1 VKRLLL
7 VYEDRHWARLSP
19 LADLTPVPALV
30 FGGSHLL
37 ERWRRASGATLL
49 AVEARHETMAA
60 WRDAPPSEVP
70 RPAREDD
77 VLVVNAACLPGPWLA
92 RALAARSPEAGPA
105 LFTGEGRV
113 AGAGLPFAVL
123 APGLGRGA
131 AFEAF
136 LLGLGLPA
144 IAVEARFLAE
154 PWQMVEWNPAAIE
167 EDLAPLGGAQRG
179 EVDSRAVVL
188 EPGRVT
194 VEAGARVDA
203 LAVLDARGGP
213 IRLERGVVAMPQT
226 VVVGPCAV
234 GEGSTL
240 EGGVIGRSSIGPG
253 CRLAGEVD
261 ACLWQGYANK
271 RHHGFVGHSVI
282 GEWVNLGALTTTSD
296 LKNNYGTVRVWCA
309 GAEVDSGLIKVGAFL
324 GAHVKTG
331 IGTLLPTG
339 ASVGAGANL
348 FGGGRF
354 APKRLPA
361 FAWWDGERVEE
372 HRFEAFLRT
381 ARTAMSRRARP
392 LLPADE
398 QALRAWFEG
407 TRGERRSLSAAGAP

>member
-1 VKRLLL
+1 
-7 VYEDRHWARLSP
+7 
-19 LADLTPVPALV
+19 
-30 FGGSHLL
+30 
-37 ERWRRASGATLL
+37 
-49 AVEARHETMAA
+49 
-60 WRDAPPSEVP
+60 
-70 RPAREDD
+70 
-77 VLVVNAACLPGPWLA
+77 
-92 RALAARSPEAGPA
+92 
-105 LFTGEGRV
+105 
-113 AGAGLPFAVL
+113 
-123 APGLGRGA
+123 
-131 AFEAF
+131 
-136 LLGLGLPA
+136 
-144 IAVEARFLAE
+144 
-154 PWQMVEWNPAAIE
+154 MVEWNPAAIE

-213 IRLERGVVAMPQT
+213 IRLERGVVVMPQT